1 MWLHLIKTLWKRK
14 TKHLLISAEICLIFM
29 VIFAVVA
36 GVSYNTRLFQRPLGF
51 EVEDR
56 WRVAIEWS
64 QLSNSNGNAPQADA
78 QWVENVKRS
87 LAALPEVE
95 ALSFMQFTPYS
106 NSAFR
111 SYVNVPQTEVKSWT
125 YMLRTDDDAA
135 RTLGLQLSAGRWF
148 SAADEGADQPVVVID
163 RQLANELFPQQN
175 PLGQLLS
182 NSTPQDKSPVY
193 SKVIGVVEGFRYRG
207 EFMDES
213 KIVLQRHSPLTQAPL
228 GELLIKVKP
237 GTPRHFE
244 IKLHQQLK
252 LVRNDANYRIS
263 TLAEERA
270 EILRQKKVF
279 FSPPVMIAVFL
290 LIMVSFG
297 LFGVLWQNTQS
308 RIPEMGLRRAVG
320 ASRFNIYGQIIAEQ
334 ALLCSLAMAVGL
346 LFLIQL
352 PLTGIMAKFMDW
364 QSFFMSVGI
373 SMLIVYAM
381 SLMCSLYPAWRAS
394 QLDPSEALRYE

>member
-14 TKHLLISAEICLIFM
+14 TKHLLISAEICLIFL
-29 VIFAVVA
+29 VVFAVVA

-56 WRVAIEWS
+56 WRVGIEWNKADS
-64 QLSNSNGNAPQADA
+64 SNAAQADP
-78 QWVENVKRS
+78 QLVENIKRG

-95 ALSFMQFTPYS
+95 SLSFMQYTPYS

-111 SYVNVPQTEVKSWT
+111 GAVHVPQTGVKSWT
-125 YMLRTDDDAA
+125 YMLKVDDDAA
-135 RTLGLQLSAGRWF
+135 RTLGLRLSEGRWF
-148 SAADEGADQPVVVID
+148 SAVDEGAAEPVVVID
-163 RQLANELFPQQN
+163 RQLANQLFPQQN
-175 PLGQLLS
+175 PLGKLLS
-182 NSTPQDKSPVY
+182 NSTPEDKNPVA
-193 SKVIGVVEGFRYRG
+193 SKVIGVVEHFRYRG

-213 KIVLQRHSPLTQAPL
+213 RVVLQRYSALTQAPL

-263 TLAEERA
+263 TLVEERA

-290 LIMVSFG
+290 LIMVGFG

-320 ASRFNIYGQIIAEQ
+320 ASRFSIYGQIIAEQ

-352 PLTGIMAKFMDW
+352 PLTGVMAKFMDS
-364 QSFFMSVGI
+364 QSFFVSVGI
-373 SMLIVYAM
+373 SMLIVYAV
-381 SLMCSLYPAWRAS
+381 SLLCSLYPAWRAS